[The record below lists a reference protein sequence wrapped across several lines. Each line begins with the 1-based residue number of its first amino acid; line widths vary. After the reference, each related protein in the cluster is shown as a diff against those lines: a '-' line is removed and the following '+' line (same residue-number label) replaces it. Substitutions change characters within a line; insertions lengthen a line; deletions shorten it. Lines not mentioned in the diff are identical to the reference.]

1 MRTRA
6 HAQGRDSG
14 TTASAR
20 AGMPGVGHCAAE
32 LPGPDGPEAA
42 ARMYRRQHHPGRR
55 GARAGPWLPRAFQAG
70 HRRAR
75 QLPSG
80 ATGAARYRG
89 LAGGQLRRLGTHG
102 HAHRRRLRGARRRAR
117 CTCRARAVHM
127 HMHMPCTRR
136 AHAVHMLSGHARVPV
151 SALLRTGAGCPY
163 ARHQRRQACAPARQT
178 RRPRSGRAGR
188 LRLLSGRRPSR
199 LRPAALWAL
208 EPELWDR
215 VGPTVWPWSPTEALA
230 LPSPNPLRVEL
241 PGALGA
247 QAELPTRAACAGTRR
262 PRSPGPSVSREVG
275 K

>member
-6 HAQGRDSG
+6 HAQGRDAG
-14 TTASAR
+14 TAASAR
-20 AGMPGVGHCAAE
+20 AGVPGVGHCAAE

-136 AHAVHMLSGHARVPV
+136 AHAL
-151 SALLRTGAGCPY
+151 
-163 ARHQRRQACAPARQT
+163 
-178 RRPRSGRAGR
+178 RPRASTSLCAASHRSW
-188 LRLLSGRRPSR
+188 LSLCSAPTTPS
-199 LRPAALWAL
+199 LCTSTSDA
-208 EPELWDR
+208 
-215 VGPTVWPWSPTEALA
+215 
-230 LPSPNPLRVEL
+230 PS
-241 PGALGA
+241 
-247 QAELPTRAACAGTRR
+247 
-262 PRSPGPSVSREVG
+262 S
-275 K
+275 